1 MPLEVPA
8 AASRVRLGEVL
19 VRRLGG
25 GHPADT
31 VTDGRAFWASDPSAA
46 PTTWTPTVRVE
57 LAGPALLGRH
67 GAIVVDGNVP

>member
-31 VTDGRAFWASDPSAA
+31 VTDGR
-46 PTTWTPTVRVE
+46 VRVE